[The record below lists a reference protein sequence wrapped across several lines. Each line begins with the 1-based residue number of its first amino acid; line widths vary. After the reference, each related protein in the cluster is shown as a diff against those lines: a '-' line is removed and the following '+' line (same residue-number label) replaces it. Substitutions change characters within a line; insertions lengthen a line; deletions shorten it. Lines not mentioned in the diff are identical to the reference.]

1 LNAVGWFCIRHD
13 FSRAEKMKREWGF
26 RPVTFKDGRSVV
38 SRVAVDGVP
47 VCFCSPARGGRC
59 WVSAG
64 GLRLLEGVA
73 GLLVI
78 LGRALCLICRWNT
91 LPCGYVMGV
100 HGALVAGIPGL
111 KGETWGTHR
120 VFPTGRI

>member
-1 LNAVGWFCIRHD
+1 MTAARLFPELVSTECPCVSVHQLGMDVVVQAKI
-13 FSRAEKMKREWGF
+13 EK
-26 RPVTFKDGRSVV
+26 
-38 SRVAVDGVP
+38 A
-47 VCFCSPARGGRC
+47 A

-78 LGRALCLICRWNT
+78 VGRLLCLICRWNT

-100 HGALVAGIPGL
+100 HGALVAGVPGL
-111 KGETWGTHR
+111 KSETPRHAGAGWGTLP
-120 VFPTGRI
+120 VFPTRPFAQ